1 MATIRKL
8 RDKWQ
13 AQVRLKGIKPIT
25 KSFVKKSDAV
35 DWSRVIESQV
45 TLGTY
50 VDPRAS
56 ERITLDSLI
65 GLHLERKAAA
75 GGVNR
80 AEQSRLKRLRSV
92 LGAFSLSQLSVAVLS
107 EFRDQRLLSANP
119 TTVVHELSLLTRLL
133 RLASSDF
140 GIPLPQGVPKIR
152 LPRMPR
158 GRTRRLSFD
167 EECRLLDAAKTDP
180 ELSAFILLAI
190 ECATRRS
197 ELIGMKVEDIDLVS
211 RTVLLP
217 VTKVGIPRVIPLT
230 KKAFETLSAQ
240 VEVGGRV
247 FNVSATAMSQR
258 FSLACKKAG
267 IVDLRIHDLRHEGI
281 SRFCELGLSALEVA
295 AISGHKTI
303 SMLQRYTH
311 IRSGHLV
318 ARLCELESKD
328 PCKLSRAE

>member
-25 KSFVKKSDAV
+25 KSFIKKSDAV

-65 GLHLERKAAA
+65 DLYLQRKVASGAE
-75 GGVNR
+75 NR

-107 EFRDQRLLSANP
+107 QFRDQRLLRANP
-119 TTVVHELSLLTRLL
+119 ATVVHELSLLARLL
-133 RLASSDF
+133 RLATSNF
-140 GIPLPQGVPKIR
+140 GIPLPQGVPRIR
-152 LPRMPR
+152 LPKMPH
-158 GRTRRLSFD
+158 GRTRRLCGD
-167 EECRLLDAAKTDP
+167 EESRLLEAAKTDP
-180 ELSAFILLAI
+180 ELSDFILLAI

-197 ELIGMKVEDIDLVS
+197 ELIEVKGVDINLGS

-217 VTKVGIPRVIPLT
+217 VTKSGIPRVIPLT
-230 KKAFETLSAQ
+230 RKALKTLGAR
-240 VEVGGRV
+240 VAGDGRV
-247 FNVSATAMSQR
+247 FSISATAMSQR

-267 IVDLRIHDLRHEGI
+267 ISDLRIHDLRHEGI
-281 SRFCELGLSALEVA
+281 SRLFELGLSTVEVA
-295 AISGHKTI
+295 AISGHQ
-303 SMLQRYTH
+303 SLAMLHRYTH
-311 IRSGHLV
+311 IRAEHLIS
-318 ARLCELESKD
+318 RLDEK
-328 PCKLSRAE
+328 